1 MCLVVASRVMA
12 VSYTH
17 LDVYKRQD
25 MVQAWRSPGSTLKP
39 FLYGMALEDGLIHSE
54 SLLLDAPQSFDSYR
68 PGNFDK
74 AFNGPIGAAEALRLS
89 LNVPAVELLNRVG
102 PMRFAARLQHA
113 GLALKFP
120 AGAAPNLSMILG
132 GTGAKLEDMVGTF
145 AALHRGGIAGHVRYT
160 QDAPLIERRLL
171 SPGAAWIVREMLV
184 ANPRPGE
191 ARELFDTGRRP
202 QVAWKTGTSYGF
214 RDAWALGGT
223 PRYSVGVWVLSLIH
237 I

>member
-1 MCLVVASRVMA
+1 
-12 VSYTH
+12 
-17 LDVYKRQD
+17 
-25 MVQAWRSPGSTLKP
+25 
-39 FLYGMALEDGLIHSE
+39 MALEDGLIHSE

-160 QDAPLIERRLL
+160 PVSYTHLDVYKRQTPHWPRGCASCRKAKARITPVWMWPVCRVLRRQPMRDKSKSSAVYLAPTASRGHR
-171 SPGAAWIVREMLV
+171 VR
-184 ANPRPGE
+184 
-191 ARELFDTGRRP
+191 
-202 QVAWKTGTSYGF
+202 
-214 RDAWALGGT
+214 
-223 PRYSVGVWVLSLIH
+223 
-237 I
+237 